1 MAKKR
6 KDLSGQLDGLF
17 SDFVEEDAK
26 AEEAGLGE
34 SQAVAEILGTEE
46 VKQPQAEVEEAGQP
60 QVEMPAETPAIDALL
75 AAEPAVAGEAVQP
88 QAEIEPVEA
97 PAEVSAFDELLAAE
111 PVAAGEAEVEPA
123 MAELVEPPVAGEA
136 GPPQAEEVGQPEAEI
151 EPVVTELVEPPVA
164 EEAGPPQAEEV
175 GQPEAEIEPVVTEL
189 VKPPVAEEAVPPQ
202 AEEVGQPEAAEMPGL
217 PSMAELLSAEDVGQ
231 PQVEPALP
239 EAVVP
244 EAETEAAPEL
254 AVVEEPVEPGPVLAE
269 VAVAEREEVAAPE
282 PGMER
287 AAREDVLPAPGAPPA
302 WEVTIQEQRVRI
314 LNALLVF
321 ITAVATLVV
330 VGLVIASL
338 NQPKLWGDYAPY
350 YVAWV
355 MLVVLTLVR
364 RINPL
369 WRVAGLV
376 ALAYLVGLVNVWL
389 DGLLGAGWLYLLLAP
404 LLLSTLVGRR
414 VGIYAAI
421 GSFSIYF
428 AFVVTYMLGWW
439 VPAVPTLKPENW
451 TWSTVL
457 LNLSG
462 TFGLILAAAT
472 MIQWM
477 FNASLETS
485 LHEAEEKHTE
495 AVRSREALR
504 ERAEELAA
512 ANIALQRR
520 TLQLETA
527 SQVSQAA
534 SSVLDPDELMQ
545 QVAGLIREQFD
556 LYYVGLFLMGE
567 VSAGDGGGATRQQVK
582 LEAGTGE
589 AGRQMLAQGYSV
601 EVGDVS
607 AVGQCVAR
615 GQAHIALDVGERA
628 VIFENYLLPQTRS
641 EIALP
646 LRSRGRVL
654 GALDAHSAE
663 GEAFSQEDIAVLQTM
678 ADRIAVTIDNARL
691 FAELRRR
698 LEEMEAS
705 QRLYVREQWADLVP
719 RRVAPVYQ
727 RTLPGVKPLAD
738 TVLPE
743 VKDAASRR
751 MGARV
756 GGEAG
761 ADQSALVAPVTLRGE
776 IIGALGLQGAEGGR
790 KWAEDE
796 IALVEA
802 VADQMALA
810 IENVRLLEET
820 RQLAGW
826 EQTLSDMTARFTRS
840 LDTETLLQ
848 AAIQEIGQLLQMDE
862 VSVHIG
868 TPGEIASAGEGEG
881 TGGA

>member
-17 SDFVEEDAK
+17 SDFG
-26 AEEAGLGE
+26 EEAKPEEEELGE
-34 SQAVAEILGTEE
+34 SQAVAEIFGTEE
-46 VKQPQAEVEEAGQP
+46 TEQPQAEVEEAGQP
-60 QVEMPAETPAIDALL
+60 QVEMPEETPAIDVLL
-75 AAEPAVAGEAVQP
+75 AAEPVTAEE
-88 QAEIEPVEA
+88 AEIEPAVTEPVEPPVA
-97 PAEVSAFDELLAAE
+97 EVAEETGQPEAEVEEAGQPQVEVPADTSAEVSAEISAVDELLAAE
-111 PVAAGEAEVEPA
+111 PVAAGEAEIEPA
-123 MAELVEPPVAGEA
+123 
-136 GPPQAEEVGQPEAEI
+136 
-151 EPVVTELVEPPVA
+151 VTEPIEPPVA
-164 EEAGPPQAEEV
+164 EVAEAA
-175 GQPEAEIEPVVTEL
+175 GQPD
-189 VKPPVAEEAVPPQ
+189 
-202 AEEVGQPEAAEMPGL
+202 AAEMAGL
-217 PSMAELLSAEDVGQ
+217 PSMAELLAAEAAGQ
-231 PQVEPALP
+231 PQVEPAFDEQVAP
-239 EAVVP
+239 EAP
-244 EAETEAAPEL
+244 EAAPESL
-254 AVVEEPVEPGPVLAE
+254 AVEEPAEPGPALAE
-269 VAVAEREEVAAPE
+269 VAVAEREEVEAPE
-282 PGMER
+282 PGVEGV
-287 AAREDVLPAPGAPPA
+287 AREDVQPISSAPPS

-314 LNALLVF
+314 LNVLLFF

-330 VGLVIASL
+330 ISLVVASL
-338 NQPKLWGDYAPY
+338 GQPELWLDYAPY
-350 YVAWV
+350 YGAWV
-355 MLVVLTLVR
+355 VLVVLTLVR
-364 RINPL
+364 RVNPL
-369 WRVAGLV
+369 WRVTGLV
-376 ALAYLVGLVNVWL
+376 ALAYLVGVVNVRL

-414 VGIYAAI
+414 AGIYAAI
-421 GSFSIYF
+421 GSFGIYLVF
-428 AFVVTYMLGWW
+428 GVTYMLGWW
-439 VPAVPTLKPENW
+439 VPTVPTLKPENW
-451 TWSTVL
+451 TWGIVL
-457 LNLSG
+457 FNLSG
-462 TFGLILAAAT
+462 TFGLILTAAT

-495 AVRSREALR
+495 VVRSQEALQ

-534 SSVLDPDELMQ
+534 SSVLDPDELTQ
-545 QVAGLIREQFD
+545 QVVDLICEQFE
-556 LYYVGLFLMGE
+556 LYYVGLFLIGE
-567 VSAGDGGGATRQQVK
+567 VNVGGSAGATRQKVELQ
-582 LEAGTGE
+582 AGTGE

-601 EVGDVS
+601 EIGDGS

-615 GQAHIALDVGERA
+615 GQAHIALDVGEGA

-654 GALDAHSAE
+654 GALDAHSTG
-663 GEAFSQEDIAVLQTM
+663 GEAFSQEDVAVLQTM
-678 ADRIAVTIDNARL
+678 ADRIAVTIDNAQL

-705 QRLYVREQWADLVP
+705 QRLYAREQWADLVP

-727 RTLPGVKPLAD
+727 RTLPGVEPLAD

-743 VKDAASRR
+743 VE
-751 MGARV
+751 GAD
-756 GGEAG
+756 GDAG
-761 ADQSALVAPVTLRGE
+761 ADRSALVAPVTLRGE
-776 IIGALGLQGAEGGR
+776 IIGALGLQEADGGR

-868 TPGEIASAGEGEG
+868 TPSEIASAGEGEG
-881 TGGA
+881 TEGA